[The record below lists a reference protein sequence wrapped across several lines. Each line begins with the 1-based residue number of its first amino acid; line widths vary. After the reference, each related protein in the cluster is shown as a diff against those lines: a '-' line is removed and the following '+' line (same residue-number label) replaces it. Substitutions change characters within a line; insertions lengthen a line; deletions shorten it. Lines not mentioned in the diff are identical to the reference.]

1 MSEAVHLPNISFTL
15 ILQGQEFTDPSDS
28 NYVFKYDEN
37 GNLVRIKKGEKLPG
51 NKCLFHLGLCLKI
64 HASPKILF
72 ETIRMYFR

>member
-1 MSEAVHLPNISFTL
+1 MIEAVYLPNISFIL

-51 NKCLFHLGLCLKI
+51 NKCFF
-64 HASPKILF
+64 ASAVV
-72 ETIRMYFR
+72 